1 MFRYQSKALEYMR
14 YFSNEATNIDARHVA
29 YISALHYL
37 DKTKIARLIEKLEAT
52 ERNFILNKNQ
62 KTLEMANNENEDRL
76 LDKFKK
82 IFDNLYP
89 GAQGKQKTSSQ

>member
-1 MFRYQSKALEYMR
+1 MR

-29 YISALHYL
+29 YISAMHYL

-52 ERNFILNKNQ
+52 ERNILINKNQ
-62 KTLEMANNENEDRL
+62 RTLEMASNESEDRL
-76 LDKFKK
+76 IDKVQKV
-82 IFDNLYP
+82 FDNLYR